1 MMPHDTI
8 QDISVV
14 ICAYTEERWHELV
27 AAVKSVC
34 AQTVEPREII
44 VVIDH
49 NTALFERVQANI
61 TGIILIEN
69 HEPRGLSGAR
79 NSGISRS
86 QGSLIA
92 FLDDDAIAES
102 DWIERLG
109 RCCQDP
115 LVLGAGG
122 VVAPLWAEKQ
132 PSWFPEEFYW
142 VVGCTYQHLP
152 ESPIAVRNPYGGCT
166 CIRREVFEV
175 VGGFRNSLGRIGN
188 HPSGGEETELC
199 IRAAQHWPHR
209 FFLCDPHAKIHHH
222 ISVSRA
228 SWRYFIARCYAEG
241 HSKAAISSFVGTKKS
256 LVSERAYTLLTLPQ
270 GVLRGLADCLLHL
283 ELAGLLR
290 AAAIL
295 VGLSVT
301 TLGYLVGRIAW
312 RRDTT
317 PPPLLNAE
325 QAEQAIEPFSLK
337 S

>member
-1 MMPHDTI
+1 MRMTPHDTI

-27 AAVKSVC
+27 AAVKSVRS
-34 AQTVEPREII
+34 QTVAPREII

-49 NTALFERVQANI
+49 NTALFERVKANV

-79 NSGISRS
+79 NSGICCS
-86 QGSLIA
+86 QGCLIA
-92 FLDDDAIAES
+92 FLDDDAIAEP

-122 VVAPLWAEKQ
+122 VVEPLWAEKQ

-142 VVGCTYQHLP
+142 VVGCTYQRLP

-166 CIRREVFEV
+166 CIRREVFEL
-175 VGGFRNSLGRIGN
+175 VGGFRNGLGRIGN

-199 IRAAQHWPHR
+199 IRAAQYWPQR
-209 FFLCDPHAKIHHH
+209 FFLCDPHARIHHH
-222 ISVSRA
+222 ISTSRA

-241 HSKAAISSFVGTKKS
+241 LSKAAISSFVGTKKS
-256 LVSERAYTLLTLPQ
+256 LVSERAYTFLMLPR
-270 GVLRGLADCLLHL
+270 GILRDLSDCLLHL
-283 ELAGLLR
+283 DLAGLLR

-295 VGLSVT
+295 IGLGVT

-312 RRDTT
+312 RGSTN
-317 PPPLLNAE
+317 PPPTISSE
-325 QAEQAIEPFSLK
+325 RPIEPFSVK